1 MAFATLAECTR
12 GRRHGHT
19 SSFSRMSHER
29 LLRHVKQMGQEA
41 ALSPPFDAIVLFDVL
56 VDRLLVSWVVHSMS
70 PLQLGRFNLSPIE
83 TVITL
88 R

>member
-1 MAFATLAECTR
+1 MHARQKTWPHFFVFAYVTR
-12 GRRHGHT
+12 AT
-19 SSFSRMSHER
+19 SSSSSSDD
-29 LLRHVKQMGQEA
+29 VKQMGQEA

>member
-1 MAFATLAECTR
+1 MHARQKTWPHLFVFAYVTR
-12 GRRHGHT
+12 AT
-19 SSFSRMSHER
+19 SSSSSSDD
-29 LLRHVKQMGQEA
+29 VKQMGQEA